1 MATGLPEGPP
11 PPKAERR
18 TLDPKL
24 DVVFKIL
31 FSRNE
36 DLLISLLTAVLQPA
50 VPIASVTIVN
60 YALPKSAVQD
70 KGGTLDVLL
79 RLEDGRL
86 VDVEMQCRSQKG
98 LRKRALLYW
107 ARLYGSEGGP
117 GKKHLDWPPC
127 VSIFFLGFRELPGER
142 FHRIFQV
149 LDVDDHEVFSDA
161 LQLHTIELPKVPA
174 MVDQSEELELVRW
187 SRFLAAGTDAELEEL
202 AMSDSTMGKAK
213 EALDLLSADPTVQEL
228 ARQRELAQWTYRFEM
243 GMSRKEGI
251 EEGRAEGRAE
261 GLEAGRAQGEAA
273 VRALVE
279 TTCEALGV
287 PLDDERRQRLA
298 TMKLEQLEQ
307 LAQSLRTDKRW
318 PQE

>member
-1 MATGLPEGPP
+1 MTTVLPSEPP
-11 PPKAERR
+11 PPTSERR

-36 DLLISLLTAVLQPA
+36 DLLISLLTAVLRPE
-50 VPIASVTIVN
+50 VPIASVTIAN

-70 KGGTLDVLL
+70 KGGTLDVLV

-98 LRKRALLYW
+98 LRKRALFYW

-149 LDVDDHEVFSDA
+149 LDADDHEVFSDA
-161 LQLHTIELPKVPA
+161 LQLHTIELPKVPEA
-174 MVDQSEELELVRW
+174 GESEELQLVRW
-187 SRFLAAGTDAELEEL
+187 SRFLAADSDAELEEL
-202 AMSDSTMGKAK
+202 AMSDSTMSKAK
-213 EALDLLSADPTVQEL
+213 EALDLLSAEPTVQEL

-243 GMSRKEGI
+243 GMSRKEGL
-251 EEGRAEGRAE
+251 EEGRAEGLDAGRAE
-261 GLEAGRAQGEAA
+261 GEGALRAA
-273 VRALVE
+273 VEAMCRALG
-279 TTCEALGV
+279 LS
-287 PLDDERRQRLA
+287 LDDERRQRLA
-298 TMKLEQLEQ
+298 TMTLDQ
-307 LAQSLRTDKRW
+307 LAQLVQSLGTDGRW
-318 PQE
+318 PPE

>member
-70 KGGTLDVLL
+70 KGGTLDVLV

-127 VSIFFLGFRELPGER
+127 VSIFFLGFCELPGER

-174 MVDQSEELELVRW
+174 RVGESDELELVRW

-243 GMSRKEGI
+243 GISHKEGI
-251 EEGRAEGRAE
+251 EKGRAEGE
-261 GLEAGRAQGEAA
+261 GALRAA
-273 VRALVE
+273 VEAMCRAFGLS
-279 TTCEALGV
+279 
-287 PLDDERRQRLA
+287 LDDERRQRLA
-298 TMKLEQLEQ
+298 AMTLQQLEQ
-307 LAQSLRTDKRW
+307 LIQSLSTDQRW
-318 PQE
+318 PQD

>member
-1 MATGLPEGPP
+1 MTTVLPSEPP
-11 PPKAERR
+11 PPTSERR

-36 DLLISLLTAVLQPA
+36 DLLISLLTAVLRPE
-50 VPIASVTIVN
+50 VPIASVTIAN

-70 KGGTLDVLL
+70 KGGTLDVLV

-98 LRKRALLYW
+98 LRKRALFYW

-161 LQLHTIELPKVPA
+161 LQLHTIELPKVPEA
-174 MVDQSEELELVRW
+174 GESEELQLVRW
-187 SRFLAAGTDAELEEL
+187 SRFLAADSDAELEEL
-202 AMSDSTMGKAK
+202 AMSDSTMSKAK
-213 EALDLLSADPTVQEL
+213 EALDLLSAEPTVQEL

-243 GMSRKEGI
+243 GMSRKEGL
-251 EEGRAEGRAE
+251 EEGRAEGLDAGRAE
-261 GLEAGRAQGEAA
+261 GEGALRAA
-273 VRALVE
+273 VEAMCRALG
-279 TTCEALGV
+279 LS
-287 PLDDERRQRLA
+287 LDDERRQRLA
-298 TMKLEQLEQ
+298 TMTLDQ
-307 LAQSLRTDKRW
+307 LAQLVQSLGTDGRW
-318 PQE
+318 PPE